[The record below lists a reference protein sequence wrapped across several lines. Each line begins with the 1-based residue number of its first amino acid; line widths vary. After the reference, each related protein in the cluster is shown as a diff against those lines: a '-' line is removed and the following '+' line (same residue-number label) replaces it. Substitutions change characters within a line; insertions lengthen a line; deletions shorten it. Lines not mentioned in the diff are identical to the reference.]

1 MIPVRS
7 SGGTNNER
15 KQRPS
20 SLRSCVSVTPAA
32 DGVPSVCRGGQAA
45 SDKSL
50 EASLLVDD
58 QEITRLLR
66 EVSVVSGA
74 ALVGPPY
81 TEPVNDLLMRAI
93 RCAVKQYMLQ
103 AELRSL
109 ALTDEL
115 TGLYNRRGFLALAE
129 QQLKLAR
136 RTERGV
142 FLFFADL
149 DGLKQINDSL
159 GHLEG
164 DLALIRTAEILKETF
179 RGSDIIARFGG
190 DEFTILAI
198 EASNDSEPAIRN
210 RLQEKLKKHN
220 AKEPRCIL
228 SLSMGVARFDRHCR
242 TSIVDLMAQADQ
254 AMYDDKRR
262 SPQALASPSPR
273 GCLSKAE

>member
-7 SGGTNNER
+7 SGGTDNER

-20 SLRSCVSVTPAA
+20 SLRSCVSVIPAA
-32 DGVPSVCRGGQAA
+32 DGVPSVCPGGQAA
-45 SDKSL
+45 RDKSL
-50 EASLLVDD
+50 EAPLLVDD
-58 QEITRLLR
+58 QEITRLLK
-66 EVSVVSGA
+66 EVSLVPGA
-74 ALVGPPY
+74 TLGPPY
-81 TEPVNDLLMRAI
+81 TESVNDLLMRAI

-129 QQLKLAR
+129 QQLRLAR

-164 DLALIRTAEILKETF
+164 DLALIRTAGILKETF

-228 SLSMGVARFDRHCR
+228 SLSMGVARFDPHCP
-242 TSIVDLMAQADQ
+242 TSIGDLMAQADQ

-262 SPQALASPSPR
+262 SLQALASPLPR